1 MTAAVATSGSGAYLA
16 SMTASRLLRLLAMFA
31 LLLMPLAMAGQ
42 GHAVAAAPHGE
53 MASAEAGHCADMDG
67 KADKKDQGGSSA
79 ADCLMACAALPAA
92 EAPLAAE
99 QIVLRP
105 TLVAVLV
112 PVITGLSPEAET
124 PPPRIA

>member
-1 MTAAVATSGSGAYLA
+1 VTAAVVTGGRRAYFA
-16 SMTASRLLRLLAMFA
+16 PMTASRLLRILAMFA

-42 GHAVAAAPHGE
+42 GHAIAAAPHGQ
-53 MASAEAGHCADMDG
+53 MASADAGHCADMESKG
-67 KADKKDQGGSSA
+67 DKKHKGGSSS

-92 EAPLAAE
+92 EAPLAVE

>member
-1 MTAAVATSGSGAYLA
+1 
-16 SMTASRLLRLLAMFA
+16 MFA

-53 MASAEAGHCADMDG
+53 MASAETGHCADTDG
-67 KADKKDQGGSSA
+67 KRNKKHGGGSSA

-99 QIVLRP
+99 QIVLCT